1 MFLRHE
7 MHTAPAGL
15 LAEPGKYGM
24 MRRKSCGAGG
34 AEPVGASDGREAAE
48 RFRASAEGSFDA
60 ILMDMMMPGLDG
72 CEATRAIR
80 AMERP
85 DAKAVPILAMTAQA
99 FAEDRRRAQEAG
111 MNDYLTKP
119 LDAAALVRA
128 LRVWRKK

>member
-1 MFLRHE
+1 
-7 MHTAPAGL
+7 
-15 LAEPGKYGM
+15 M

-34 AEPVGASDGREAAE
+34 AEPVDASDGREAVE

-111 MNDYLTKP
+111 MNGYLTKP

>member
-1 MFLRHE
+1 MD
-7 MHTAPAGL
+7 
-15 LAEPGKYGM
+15 
-24 MRRKSCGAGG
+24 
-34 AEPVGASDGREAAE
+34 ASDGREAAE

-60 ILMDMMMPGLDG
+60 ILMDMMMPGLDN

-99 FAEDRRRAQEAG
+99 FAEDRRRAQETG

-119 LDAAALVRA
+119 LGAATLVRA

>member
-1 MFLRHE
+1 
-7 MHTAPAGL
+7 
-15 LAEPGKYGM
+15 M
-24 MRRKSCGAGG
+24 MRRKIARCGG

-99 FAEDRRRAQEAG
+99 FAEDRRRAQETG

-119 LDAAALVRA
+119 LGAAALVRA